1 MHTLH
6 AALGEPDLAEPFLP
20 PPNRHAPGD
29 MPAGTSAGPKPAGW
43 SNIRHISAQLF
54 KKNPNAYFYR
64 HTEPGVVCV
73 WRKRNS
79 TTCQSYFV
87 VGILVWISLCQP
99 ASCSIDIETSH
110 PIIQQPQH
118 QGEWSEEEHHLF
130 LKVSLQFWRPTTLW
144 TRPSASQALAHDFAP
159 PKLLFCPTGSGGV
172 WVWRQVGAIFDVHPS
187 PRGVS
192 VLKLLSQRHPA

>member
-6 AALGEPDLAEPFLP
+6 AALAEPDPAEPFLP
-20 PPNRHAPGD
+20 PPNHRHALGD

-73 WRKRNS
+73 WHKRS
-79 TTCQSYFV
+79 CTCQVYFV

-99 ASCSIDIETSH
+99 VSCSIDTPHH
-110 PIIQQPQH
+110 PTAPASRRVVRRRASPFPQ
-118 QGEWSEEEHHLF
+118 GKPAVLAPYN
-130 LKVSLQFWRPTTLW
+130 SLNTAISIP
-144 TRPSASQALAHDFAP
+144 
-159 PKLLFCPTGSGGV
+159 
-172 WVWRQVGAIFDVHPS
+172 GARS
-187 PRGVS
+187 
-192 VLKLLSQRHPA
+192 